1 MEELDRASRFLAYV
15 LRHHPEELGLELD
28 PKGGWVCAET
38 LAERLNR
45 CGRFKSYWTEQK
57 IGELARLQHRR
68 FVMEK
73 GRICALNGHSVKGI
87 ISRRKLRQENH
98 SSKESSTK
106 LSEQSRDKSSKSSR
120 ARRVSDRL
128 SGSGRHSRSRSS
140 SGRQS
145 RGISGRNAPVCQ
157 KKTGSG
163 RHSRLS
169 GRARKMQGA
178 VHEVEPP
185 ELLFHLVTPENQKRI
200 EKRGGLAP
208 RPGQLLKLLTDWSA
222 AVSEAR
228 KTGREVIVVDAARA
242 YKLGVRFFLGRHGV
256 FRSGFLPERVLCTE
270 DSGFCNQR
278 AAGCVLVRRSGDEAS
293 FVLIRTRPRDEV
305 DQSAEEKA
313 RRKKRRASSRR
324 FRRRSDLYSPEA
336 WERERRRDAWS
347 CQGRLEL
354 PKGKIEEGETPTGA
368 ALRELRE
375 ETGIDAPLSLVCP
388 LPSVYYVYRVPGGIP
403 VWKSVSFFLVRCSE
417 EDPVF
422 HPKNREGI
430 IGVEWHEPQ
439 EALKVIAFDN
449 LRPILRVASDLVSQ
463 GIDLVKP

>member
-45 CGRFKSYWTEQK
+45 CGRFKSFWTETK
-57 IGELARLQHRR
+57 LAEVAQLQSRR
-68 FVMEK
+68 FAMEK
-73 GRICALNGHSVKGI
+73 GRICALNGHSVKGVF
-87 ISRRKLRQENH
+87 SRRQLRQEAAAAKQ
-98 SSKESSTK
+98 SSSN
-106 LSEQSRDKSSKSSR
+106 QSPSKQKSSSR
-120 ARRVSDRL
+120 ASKISDRL
-128 SGSGRHSRSRSS
+128 PSASQRNGRAS
-140 SGRQS
+140 SGRQK
-145 RGISGRNAPVCQ
+145 RTVSGRNAPVSQ

-163 RHSRLS
+163 RQPRLS

-200 EKRGGLAP
+200 AKRGGLEP

-228 KTGREVIVVDAARA
+228 KSGREVVVVDASRA
-242 YKLGVRFFLGRHGV
+242 SKLGVRFFLGRRGV
-256 FRSGFLPERVLCTE
+256 FRSGFLPQRVLCTE

-278 AAGCVLVRRSGDEAS
+278 AAGCVLVRRSGEDAS
-293 FVLIRTRPRDEV
+293 FGLIRTRPRDEI
-305 DQSAEEKA
+305 DQNEEEKA

-336 WERERRRDAWS
+336 RERERRRDAWS

-375 ETGIDAPLSLVCP
+375 ETGINAPLSLVCS

-430 IGVEWHEPQ
+430 IGVEWHEPE

>member
-45 CGRFKSYWTEQK
+45 CGRFKSFWTEDK
-57 IGELARLQHRR
+57 LAEVARLQSRR
-68 FVMEK
+68 FAIEK

-87 ISRRKLRQENH
+87 RSRRELRREAVA
-98 SSKESSTK
+98 TK
-106 LSEQSRDKSSKSSR
+106 KSAAVPNTRSRDNSSSSR
-120 ARRVSDRL
+120 STQVSDRL
-128 SGSGRHSRSRSS
+128 PASKKQKRSH
-140 SGRQS
+140 SGRQK
-145 RGISGRNAPVCQ
+145 RTVSGRNPPVCK

-200 EKRGGLAP
+200 AKRGGLEP
-208 RPGQLLKLLTDWSA
+208 RPGQLLKLYTDWSA
-222 AVSEAR
+222 AGSEAR
-228 KTGREVIVVDAARA
+228 KTGREVVVVDAARA
-242 YKLGVRFFLGRHGV
+242 SKLGVRFFLGRRGV
-256 FRSGFLPERVLCTE
+256 FRSGFLPQRVLCTE

-278 AAGCVLVRRSGDEAS
+278 AAGCVLVRRSGDDAS
-293 FVLIRTRPRDEV
+293 FGLIRTRPRDEI
-305 DQSAEEKA
+305 DQSGSEKA

-375 ETGIDAPLSLVCP
+375 ETGIDAPLSLVCS

-430 IGVEWHEPQ
+430 IGVEWHEPE